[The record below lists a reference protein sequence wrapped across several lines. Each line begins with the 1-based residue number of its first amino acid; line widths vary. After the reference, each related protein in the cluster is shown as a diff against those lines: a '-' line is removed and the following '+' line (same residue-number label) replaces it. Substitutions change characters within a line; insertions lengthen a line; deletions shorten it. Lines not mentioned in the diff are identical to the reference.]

1 MSTFEEDEAS
11 VAQNR
16 PIDLYDIETPTVT
29 YRVTSHPV
37 DVEFKDL
44 NDQRATYIAVP
55 MSRGAEELA
64 QDLTS
69 RELTLYLPIGHPLV
83 QRFAATGIPEHAVQV
98 THRRLQ
104 QVSGFAFQAWQ
115 GFAGGLSIQGRTASI
130 RVPALTDDAMK
141 IQLPVIAAQKQ
152 CNHRLG
158 DRGCAPNPGGTWPV
172 LGGKP
177 GSGGP
182 DLAAFTVQTTIA
194 AQSLTGGVV
203 TVVVASLN
211 GNPKNWAAFGE
222 VVHVTSKQRRLV
234 LAQTETTITIN
245 APLVGATVGDAVLVI
260 AGCAHDIFACVDKF
274 NNRVNYGGAPLMT
287 NRVNP
292 WVPAGLGVIQQV

>member
-1 MSTFEEDEAS
+1 MSTFDEDEAS

-37 DVEFKDL
+37 DVEFEDL
-44 NDQRATYIAVP
+44 NHQRATYTAVP
-55 MSRGAEELA
+55 MSRGTQEIA

-83 QRFAATGIPEHAVQV
+83 QRFAATGIPEHAVQI

-104 QVSGFAFQAWQ
+104 AVSGEAHQQWQ

-182 DLAAFTVQTTIA
+182 DLAAFTVQTTIT
-194 AQSLTGGVV
+194 AQSLTGGAV
-203 TVVVASLN
+203 TLVVASLN
-211 GNPKNWAAFGE
+211 GQQNNWAQFGD
-222 VVHVTSKQRRLV
+222 VVHVASGQRRLI
-234 LAQTETTITIN
+234 LSQFGTAITIN
-245 APLVGATVGDAVLVI
+245 APIVGATVGDPVLVI
-260 AGCAHDIFACVDKF
+260 AGCAHDIDTCVGKF

-287 NRVNP
+287 NKVNP
-292 WVPAGLGVIQQV
+292 WVPAGLGVVQQV